1 MAGTRTL
8 RSWAILLQ
16 LGVADLR
23 PQLSLLQ
30 LGFVLDL
37 LPVYVFKLSWGKV
50 LGDYWQL
57 T

>member
-16 LGVADLR
+16 LGEADLR

-50 LGDYWQL
+50 LGDY
-57 T
+57 